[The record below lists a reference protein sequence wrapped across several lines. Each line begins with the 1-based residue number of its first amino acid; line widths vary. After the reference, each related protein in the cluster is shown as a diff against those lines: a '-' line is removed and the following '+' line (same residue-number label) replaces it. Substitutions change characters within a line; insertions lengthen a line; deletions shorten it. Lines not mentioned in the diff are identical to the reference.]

1 MGRRRLV
8 GQTLIACR
16 GVGVALRGVGGAA
29 RHVGGASRRVGRTRR
44 ARASAR
50 QHGGVREGGVGAPA
64 QGVARDAPPRR
75 LPRTLPPLTPGP
87 PAPLRGPVKAGLR
100 AEARGLAGLQE
111 GGGGAGLPPATAH
124 ALPPAQLP
132 GEREREGDM
141 KKTQADEEGQHWKE
155 NIDGE
160 SGWTTL
166 KICWTSNADSILT

>member
-1 MGRRRLV
+1 MCRPSSGSEGPPRPPAPAGNQRRRW
-8 GQTLIACR
+8 
-16 GVGVALRGVGGAA
+16 
-29 RHVGGASRRVGRTRR
+29 GRAEQRW
-44 ARASAR
+44 
-50 QHGGVREGGVGAPA
+50 
-64 QGVARDAPPRR
+64 
-75 LPRTLPPLTPGP
+75 LPPGP